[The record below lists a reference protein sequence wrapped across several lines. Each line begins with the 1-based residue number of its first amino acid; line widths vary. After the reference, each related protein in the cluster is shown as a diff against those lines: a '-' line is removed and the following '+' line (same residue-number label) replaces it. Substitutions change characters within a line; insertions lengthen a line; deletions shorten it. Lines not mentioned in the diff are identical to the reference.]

1 MRNFSISNLFAS
13 VVTRVIDVVAVAG
26 IATRSFLHLTS
37 MRGYMGNR
45 FEQCQQETL
54 GQLLQAGLLL
64 GNLLPGNKRLA
75 LLQPAYALA
84 YGNAAQT
91 VCPAP
96 RLSQSRASWRG

>member
-1 MRNFSISNLFAS
+1 MRNFTISNLFAS

-37 MRGYMGNR
+37 MRERMGNR
-45 FEQCQQETL
+45 FEQCQAELL
-54 GQLLQAGLLL
+54 GQLLPAYLLL
-64 GNLLPGNKRLA
+64 GSLLPGNKRPA
-75 LLQPAYALA
+75 MLQPAYAMA

-96 RLSQSRASWRG
+96 RLSQARASWRG